1 MTKDL
6 LAGRPLS
13 FRSIELSQP
22 SKINITTQG
31 RDLCHRHCMQSRLPP
46 PQEQIPRWLPI
57 SRSISFGRWIKRTL
71 FVGGLCH
78 PHPSCR
84 ARLPPPQE
92 QYRDGSRSR
101 AQSPLSFESIASSHP
116 PLFSLSSFYSGCD
129 LKVTCGR
136 GGWWVSS
143 LECVYNRPKPE
154 AMHNFRWAFS
164 ECAKERVSNFQD
176 ALKFEE

>member
-13 FRSIELSQP
+13 FRTIDLSQP

-46 PQEQIPRWLPI
+46 PQEQ
-57 SRSISFGRWIKRTL
+57 
-71 FVGGLCH
+71 
-78 PHPSCR
+78 
-84 ARLPPPQE
+84 
-92 QYRDGSRSR
+92 YRDGSRSR

-116 PLFSLSSFYSGCD
+116 PFFSLSSFYSGCD